1 MRELL
6 TLRYSN
12 NSGVLFF
19 TLLIALPSG
28 RSCNTSFAGFIS
40 AAASSGAARISIH
53 QWLDRKAADV
63 PPNSDLVFLPYV
75 LGEKTPLMDPHAR
88 GTLVGLG
95 LHHDLRHVWRADTL
109 GPEIDIWFGQWV
121 MVAGRQPSRLALS
134 HLLVPVSTP
143 RSFCRP

>member
-63 PPNSDLVFLPYV
+63 PPNSDLVFLTV
-75 LGEKTPLMDPHAR
+75 NQGGNDCLVKSAAR
-88 GTLVGLG
+88 DETKY
-95 LHHDLRHVWRADTL
+95 A
-109 GPEIDIWFGQWV
+109 
-121 MVAGRQPSRLALS
+121 
-134 HLLVPVSTP
+134 
-143 RSFCRP
+143 